1 VVTPLPVLELA
12 GVSKDYRGLR
22 PLRVQQLKVLPGD
35 SIALMGFD
43 RVSAEVLV
51 NLVTGTTLPD
61 AGRVVV
67 FGRGTADIADAA
79 DWLSVVD
86 GFGIVSERAVL
97 LEALTVLQNL
107 AIPLTLDVEP
117 LPEQTRRRA
126 EILAGEAG
134 LAQPLWDRP
143 VNALSAGEKMRVR
156 LGRALALD
164 PKILLL
170 EHVSADLDAS
180 AAFELAG
187 SLQASARRRGT
198 AILAATADERFARAV
213 AARVLWWEPAT
224 GRLRERRRWF
234 GGRKKLD

>member
-1 VVTPLPVLELA
+1 VLELA
-12 GVSKDYRGLR
+12 GVSKDYRALR
-22 PLRVQQLKVLPGD
+22 PLRVHQLEVLPGD

-43 RVSAEVLV
+43 RVSSEVLV

-61 AGRVVV
+61 TGRVVV
-67 FGRGTADIADAA
+67 FGRGTADITDAA

-97 LEALTVLQNL
+97 LEALTVLQNV

-117 LPEQTRRRA
+117 LRDQTRRRA
-126 EILAGEAG
+126 GILADEAG

-143 VNALSAGEKMRVR
+143 VNTLGAGDKMRVR

-170 EHVSADLDAS
+170 EHVSADLDALDAS
-180 AAFELAG
+180 RLAG

-213 AARVLWWEPAT
+213 AARVLWWEPAS